1 MTRIP
6 VSPPSVRRLGI
17 AVVDDVTGWNAA
29 S

>member
-6 VSPPSVRRLGI
+6 VSPRSVRRLGI
-17 AVVDDVTGWNAA
+17 AVVDDVTAWNAA